1 MKRQLCL
8 ILIVIFS
15 MSIFGCGN
23 SGQDSGSKISDVQN
37 EVGSETEEPY
47 VENDIPDEK
56 ITFQRVT
63 RIPWKMLIL
72 RWMLLLVLI

>member
-56 ITFQRVT
+56 ITFPASYENTIENVDYC
-63 RIPWKMLIL
+63 WC
-72 RWMLLLVLI
+72 